1 MDLRALR
8 FLRCLCLKT
17 AEAPVFFF
25 TDENDTMKQQTGTIL
40 YHLFILIPLILGG
53 GLAYARGYPINPAD
67 ILFVHFSGVF
77 FHLLWYFFQHWFYER
92 EYSHPRYG
100 RDSDT
105 GTRYFFYSLS
115 MTGLILIYWGSIV
128 RGLEL
133 TGVFMLLITTLVWV
147 YYSPPFTIIRHGG
160 GEFVHMF
167 FSGGILP
174 FFAYYIYTGSVLDFP
189 FDLFPTLYFVTLGTV
204 LSIEMIPENRIF
216 EDFPHSLPRLWG
228 EQIPVHITISYAGAL
243 YLLYT
248 AAIFP
253 GGCCGYIPV
262 IHTILFGMLMISAA
276 WAYRRTDNAFAWRV
290 FLMLSLGVSGG
301 TLCTVFFWS
310 VCAGM
315 E

>member
-1 MDLRALR
+1 
-8 FLRCLCLKT
+8 
-17 AEAPVFFF
+17 
-25 TDENDTMKQQTGTIL
+25 MKQQTGTIL

-53 GLAYARGYPINPAD
+53 SFAYAHGYPIIPVR

-77 FHLLWYFFQHWFYER
+77 FHLLWYYFQHWFYER

-100 RDSDT
+100 SGSDT

-115 MTGLILIYWGSIV
+115 MTGLILIYWGGV
-128 RGLEL
+128 VWGREL

-147 YYSPPFTIIRHGG
+147 YYFPPVTIIRRGG

-167 FSGGILP
+167 FSGGLLP
-174 FFAYYIYTGSVLDFP
+174 FFAYYIYTGGVSDFP
-189 FDLFPTLYFVTLGTV
+189 FDLFPSVYFLVLGSV

-228 EQIPVHITISYAGAL
+228 QQIPVHITIFYAGSL
-243 YLLYT
+243 YFLYT

-253 GGCCGYIPV
+253 GGCCGYISL

-276 WAYRRTDNAFAWRV
+276 WAYRRPDNVFVWRV
-290 FLMLSLGVSGG
+290 FLILSLGLSGG
-301 TLCTVFFWS
+301 TVGTVFIWS
-310 VCAGM
+310 VSAGM